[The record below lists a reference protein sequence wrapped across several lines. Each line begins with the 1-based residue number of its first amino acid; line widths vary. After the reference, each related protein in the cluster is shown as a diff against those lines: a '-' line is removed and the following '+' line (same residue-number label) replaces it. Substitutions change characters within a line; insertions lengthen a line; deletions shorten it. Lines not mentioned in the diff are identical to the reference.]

1 MDMGVT
7 MKVEVIAMKIAQIL
21 AAKVPGTITIA
32 PDATVTQLLNVLAEH
47 HIGAVVVSIDGRHID
62 GIVSERDVVRAMAA
76 DPDAGATG
84 GVRPKPVSAIMTAR
98 VLTMTPEDSVDDAM
112 QTMTTVRIRHL
123 PVVESGV
130 LVGIVSIG
138 DVVKAR
144 LSALEDERDALVGY
158 VTGGG

>member
-1 MDMGVT
+1 
-7 MKVEVIAMKIAQIL
+7 
-21 AAKVPGTITIA
+21 
-32 PDATVTQLLNVLAEH
+32 
-47 HIGAVVVSIDGRHID
+47 
-62 GIVSERDVVRAMAA
+62 
-76 DPDAGATG
+76 
-84 GVRPKPVSAIMTAR
+84 
-98 VLTMTPEDSVDDAM
+98 MTPEDSVDDAM